1 MLPDPGSYEER
12 YSLTG
17 AALSLAAALLSVSLG
32 LLWHTHLIFAAL
44 TVLLA
49 IPTVLAAVRRPVAFR
64 ADHAGITLGS
74 EWQLPRRVMV
84 IPWADVEKIIL
95 YSGYTSSGDQA
106 QYIGVQRPQGAPAL
120 PYGNKQAPWC
130 PVPGVA
136 AGATRRIKNWRLDS
150 ERQILQRHFVIAR
163 MRGALPVVAAMSS
176 GWCGKIARG
185 RADRADVGSS
195 ASHGVPGPAGRYF

>member
-1 MLPDPGSYEER
+1 MLPDPGSYEEC

-17 AALSLAAALLSVSLG
+17 AALGLAAALLSVSLG

-74 EWQLPRRVMV
+74 ERQLPRRAMV

-106 QYIGVQRPQGAPAL
+106 QYIGVQRPEGAPAL
-120 PYGNKQAPWC
+120 PYGNKQALWC

-136 AGATRRIKNWRLDS
+136 AGRPGGSRTGGSI
-150 ERQILQRHFVIAR
+150 
-163 MRGALPVVAAMSS
+163 RGAWYSS
-176 GWCGKIARG
+176 
-185 RADRADVGSS
+185 DTS
-195 ASHGVPGPAGRYF
+195 

>member
-1 MLPDPGSYEER
+1 MLPDPGSYEEG

-49 IPTVLAAVRRPVAFR
+49 IPTVLAAVRGPVAFR

-120 PYGNKQAPWC
+120 PYGNKQALWC

-136 AGATRRIKNWRLDS
+136 AGADPADQELA
-150 ERQILQRHFVIAR
+150 AR
-163 MRGALPVVAAMSS
+163 FGAPNTPATL
-176 GWCGKIARG
+176 R
-185 RADRADVGSS
+185 DRADARGVAGCGSDVLRLVRQDRKGQS
-195 ASHGVPGPAGRYF
+195 RSC